1 MRLDDR
7 DVVRAEY
14 ADETR
19 LAARKAA
26 YAGAE
31 GPDAREVLFEAIAE
45 SKPTRILE
53 VGCGEGELAERLQR
67 ELRAEVVAVDQ
78 SERMVA
84 ITRGRRVDARVGDV
98 ERLVFADGSF
108 DCVVAAW
115 MLYHVADLDRG
126 LAEITRVLVPGG
138 RLVAVTNASDHMKEL
153 FDLVGG
159 RNWVSSFRA
168 EEAEAILGRH
178 FSSVE
183 RRDAHGWVVFSDVD
197 AAQRYIDSLVLQQ
210 GSRVP
215 PVDGPIRAR
224 RSGSIFIA
232 EKASSVPPS

>member
-1 MRLDDR
+1 VTLDDPA
-7 DVVRAEY
+7 VVRAEY
-14 ADETR
+14 EDETR

-26 YAGAE
+26 HANGE

-45 SKPTRILE
+45 ARPERVLE

-67 ELRAEVVAVDQ
+67 ELGVEVLAVDQ
-78 SERMVA
+78 SARMVE
-84 ITRGRRVDARVGDV
+84 ITRARGVNARLGNV
-98 ERLVFADGSF
+98 ERLDLPDGSC

-115 MLYHVADLDRG
+115 MLFHVSDLDRA
-126 LAEITRVLVPGG
+126 LAEIVRVLAPSG
-138 RLVAVTNASDHMKEL
+138 RLVAVTNGSDHLKEL

-159 RNWVSSFRA
+159 RAWVSGFQADDADR
-168 EEAEAILGRH
+168 ILGNYFTR
-178 FSSVE
+178 VE
-183 RRDAHGWVVFSDVD
+183 RRDAYGWLVFPDAE

-224 RSGSIFIA
+224 RTPSIFVA
-232 EKASSVPPS
+232 EKA

>member
-1 MRLDDR
+1 VRLDDR
-7 DVVRAEY
+7 DVVREEY

-45 SKPTRILE
+45 ARPGRILE

-67 ELRAEVVAVDQ
+67 ELGAKVIAVDQ
-78 SERMVA
+78 SKRMVE
-84 ITRGRRVDARVGDV
+84 ITRARGVDARLGDV
-98 ERLVFADGSF
+98 ERLEFADASF

-126 LAEITRVLVPGG
+126 LAEIARVLVRGG
-138 RLVAVTNASDHMKEL
+138 RLVAVTNASDHLKEL

-159 RNWVSSFRA
+159 RNWVSSFRV
-168 EEAEAILGRH
+168 EEADEILGRH
-178 FSSVE
+178 FISVE
-183 RRDAHGWVVFSDVD
+183 RRDAHGWLVFPDAA

-215 PVDGPIRAR
+215 AVEGPIRAR
-224 RSGSIFIA
+224 RTGSIFVA
-232 EKASSVPPS
+232 EKA